1 MFARCTVMKVFDYQ
15 PCWNIFLG
23 TYILWFLDACH
34 SFPDSTLILLAS
46 PITGERGTQP
56 QNGKRSIHTFCMP
69 NNQVVVFSP
78 LLASV
83 SNTILLRS
91 LFVTNE
97 VQALIS
103 VPDSELVL
111 QVPAI
116 LQEQGG
122 GTGKLSYDRMG
133 TGDGKIMLILTS
145 KISDI
150 SIDCI

>member
-1 MFARCTVMKVFDYQ
+1 
-15 PCWNIFLG
+15 
-23 TYILWFLDACH
+23 
-34 SFPDSTLILLAS
+34 
-46 PITGERGTQP
+46 
-56 QNGKRSIHTFCMP
+56 MP

-145 KISDI
+145 KTSDI

>member
-1 MFARCTVMKVFDYQ
+1 
-15 PCWNIFLG
+15 
-23 TYILWFLDACH
+23 
-34 SFPDSTLILLAS
+34 
-46 PITGERGTQP
+46 
-56 QNGKRSIHTFCMP
+56 MP

-122 GTGKLSYDRMG
+122 GKGELSYGRMG
-133 TGDGKIMLILTS
+133 TGDGKISLILTME
-145 KISDI
+145 KGSDI
-150 SIDCI
+150 SC